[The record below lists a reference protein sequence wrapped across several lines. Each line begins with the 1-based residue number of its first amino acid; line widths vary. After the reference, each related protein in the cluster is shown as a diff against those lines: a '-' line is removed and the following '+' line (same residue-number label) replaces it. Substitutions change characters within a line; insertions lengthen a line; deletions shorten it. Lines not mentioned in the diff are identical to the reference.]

1 MELVRYEPCSGRL
14 LIGVLLATWLA
25 VPCAAQYPSDYNGI
39 GNGPMPP
46 ATPGTYYQ
54 PTVPT
59 PRQTP
64 PAASRPNSWP
74 SDGWP
79 ATPQQSS
86 AAAQPP
92 TNELT
97 PCEGTR
103 ILAHVGPEV
112 ILERDALGPVNDFL
126 QANKD
131 RIPPEQFDATR
142 EFLIKKQLK
151 NLVQNKLIYLDAK
164 QAIPSE
170 GWPQVEKQVA
180 KVFEETELDKM
191 MKRVGAT
198 SRSELD
204 DRLRKLGTSIEHEKK
219 AYFEREL
226 ARQWLGTKIKRE
238 DEITYDQMV
247 VYYHQH
253 IEEFTTPAR
262 VKWEELMTRSLK
274 YPSNEAAYGALAQMG
289 NQVLA
294 GASLAEVAKAA
305 SDGPTA
311 NKGGFWDWTIKGS
324 LVCKDIDKAIFDL
337 PVGQLSPII
346 QGPNGFHI
354 VRVTAREDAKVAP
367 FLDAQ
372 VDIREKIVKQRSEKQ
387 LRAYLAKLEAHTPV
401 SSIFDGQD
409 DPNEQMS
416 QRSGGTDYRR

>member
-1 MELVRYEPCSGRL
+1 MELVRYEPCYGRL

-25 VPCAAQYPSDYNGI
+25 MPCAAQYPAESNGI
-39 GNGPMPP
+39 GNGPMAP
-46 ATPGTYYQ
+46 ATPGAYYQ

-59 PRQTP
+59 PRPKP
-64 PAASRPNSWP
+64 PVVSRPNSWP
-74 SDGWP
+74 GDGWP
-79 ATPQQSS
+79 AAPPQSS
-86 AAAQPP
+86 PTTLPP

-103 ILAHVGPEV
+103 ILAHVGSEV
-112 ILERDALGPVNDFL
+112 ILERDAMGPVNDFL
-126 QANKD
+126 DANKD
-131 RIPPEQFDATR
+131 RIPPEQLDATR

-170 GWPQVEKQVA
+170 GWPQVEKQVD
-180 KVFEETELDKM
+180 KVFEETELDKL
-191 MKRVGAT
+191 MKQARVT
-198 SRSELD
+198 SRRDLD
-204 DRLRKLGTSIEHEKK
+204 ERLRKLGTSIEHQKR

-226 ARQWLGTKIKRE
+226 ARQWIGTKIKRE

-247 VYYHQH
+247 TYYRQH
-253 IEEFTTPAR
+253 VQEFTTPAR
-262 VKWEELMTRSLK
+262 VRWEEMMTRSLK
-274 YPSNEAAYGALAQMG
+274 YPSDDAAHAALAQMG

-294 GASLAEVAKAA
+294 GANLAEVAKAA

-311 NKGGFWDWTIKGS
+311 NKGGFWDWTVKGS
-324 LVCKDIDKAIFDL
+324 LVCKDIDKAIFEL

-346 QGPNGFHI
+346 RGPNGFHI
-354 VRVTAREDAKVAP
+354 VRVIAREDAKVAP

-387 LRAYLAKLEAHTPV
+387 LLGYLAKLEARTPV
-401 SSIFDGQD
+401 STIFDGQD
-409 DPNEQMS
+409 DPSEAMS
-416 QRSGGTDYRR
+416 KRPGGADYRR